1 MTTLFKTLKD
11 DWSISATVAGFLA
24 VLISYSGP
32 LIIFFQAAQKAEVSN
47 AMMVSWIWGI
57 SIGAAVAGIFLSIK
71 FKVPV
76 ITAWS
81 APGTALLVTLF
92 PHISLNEAIA
102 AYITTAIVI
111 FFIGITGYF
120 DKLLKWIPQDVAAGM
135 MAGILFQFGV
145 GLFTASDSMPI
156 IVFSMLLIFL
166 IAKRLTPRY
175 AMIWVLITGIV
186 LSLALGK
193 MNPVT
198 FDFNLAIPQ
207 WITPEWTWNAT
218 LNLTLPLILVS
229 LTGQFLPGMAIMR
242 LSGYDTPAKP
252 IITATSIASLAV
264 ACVGGITIVLASITA
279 ALCMGKDAHELKEKR
294 YIAGIANGLFY
305 ILGGLFA
312 GSIVML
318 FSLLPKELVA
328 ALAGLALLGAIATNI
343 SAAMKSDEH
352 RDAALITFLATASGM
367 HFLGLSSVFWGICI
381 GVIAHLILSKK
392 PTLTPSDT
400 QFVPNVQ
407 ALDQPVQ
414 NIQLQNIQPKDDRS
428 SPQTTSSSIISK
440 ANGS

>member
-1 MTTLFKTLKD
+1 MATLLKTLKN

-32 LIIFFQAAQKAEVSN
+32 LIIFFQAAQRAHVSTD
-47 AMMVSWIWGI
+47 MMVSWIWGI
-57 SIGAAVAGIFLSIK
+57 SIGAAVSGIYLSIK
-71 FKVPV
+71 YKTPV

-92 PHISLNEAIA
+92 PNVSLNEAVA
-102 AYITTAIVI
+102 AYITSAIVI
-111 FFIGITGYF
+111 FLIGVTGYF

-135 MAGILFQFGV
+135 MAGILFQFGI
-145 GLFTASDSMPI
+145 GLFTASDSMPF
-156 IVFSMLLIFL
+156 IVFSMLIVFL
-166 IAKRLTPRY
+166 IAKRLMPRY
-175 AMIWVLITGIV
+175 TMIWVLAAGV
-186 LSLALGK
+186 LLSLILGK
-193 MNPVT
+193 MNPVDVS
-198 FDFNLAIPQ
+198 FSLAIPQ
-207 WITPEWTWNAT
+207 WISPEWTWNST
-218 LNLTLPLILVS
+218 LNLAVPLILVS
-229 LTGQFLPGMAIMR
+229 LTGQFLPGMAIMK

-252 IITATSIASLAV
+252 IITVTSIASLAV

-294 YIAGIANGLFY
+294 YIAGIANGIFY

-343 SAAMKSDEH
+343 SVAMRNDSQ

-381 GVIAHLILSKK
+381 GVIAHFI
-392 PTLTPSDT
+392 LTP
-400 QFVPNVQ
+400 
-407 ALDQPVQ
+407 
-414 NIQLQNIQPKDDRS
+414 RS
-428 SPQTTSSSIISK
+428 TPAT
-440 ANGS
+440 N

>member
-1 MTTLFKTLKD
+1 MAPLLKTLKE

-32 LIIFFQAAQKAEVSN
+32 LIIFFQAAQKAQVSP
-47 AMMVSWIWGI
+47 AMMISWIWGI
-57 SIGAAVAGIFLSIK
+57 SIGAALAGIYLSIK
-71 FKVPV
+71 YKTPV

-92 PHISLNEAIA
+92 PNISLNEAIA
-102 AYITTAIVI
+102 AYITSAIVI
-111 FFIGITGYF
+111 FLIGITGYF

-135 MAGILFQFGV
+135 MAGILFQFGL
-145 GLFTASDSMPI
+145 GLFTATDSMPI
-156 IVFSMLLIFL
+156 IVFGMLLVFL
-166 IAKRLTPRY
+166 ISKRLSPRY
-175 AMIWVLITGIV
+175 AMIWVLLTGVV
-186 LSLALGK
+186 LSFTLGK
-193 MNPVT
+193 INPVDVN
-198 FDFNLAIPQ
+198 FQLAIPQ
-207 WITPEWTWNAT
+207 FIAPTWTWNTT
-218 LNLTLPLILVS
+218 LNLAIPLILVS
-229 LTGQFLPGMAIMR
+229 LSGQFLPGMAIMK

-279 ALCMGKDAHELKEKR
+279 AMCMGKDAHELKEKR
-294 YIAGIANGLFY
+294 YIAGIANGIFY

-328 ALAGLALLGAIATNI
+328 ALAGLALLGAIGTNT
-343 SAAMKSDEH
+343 SVAMKNEAN

-381 GVIAHLILSKK
+381 GVAAHVILTKRVA
-392 PTLTPSDT
+392 T
-400 QFVPNVQ
+400 QAP
-407 ALDQPVQ
+407 
-414 NIQLQNIQPKDDRS
+414 
-428 SPQTTSSSIISK
+428 TSSHTSTDDNDSRF
-440 ANGS
+440 

>member
-1 MTTLFKTLKD
+1 MTTLLKILKN

-32 LIIFFQAAQKAEVSN
+32 LIIFFQAAQRAHVSTD
-47 AMMVSWIWGI
+47 MMVSWIWGI
-57 SIGAAVAGIFLSIK
+57 SIGAAVSGIYLSIK
-71 FKVPV
+71 YKTPV

-92 PHISLNEAIA
+92 PNVSLNEAVA
-102 AYITTAIVI
+102 AYITSAIVI
-111 FFIGITGYF
+111 FLIGVTGYF

-135 MAGILFQFGV
+135 MAGILFQFGI
-145 GLFTASDSMPI
+145 GLFTASDSMPF
-156 IVFSMLLIFL
+156 IVFSMLIVFL
-166 IAKRLTPRY
+166 IAKRLMPRY
-175 AMIWVLITGIV
+175 TMIWVLAAGV
-186 LSLALGK
+186 LLSLILGK
-193 MNPVT
+193 MNPV
-198 FDFNLAIPQ
+198 DVSFNLAIPQ
-207 WITPEWTWNAT
+207 WISPEWTWNST
-218 LNLTLPLILVS
+218 LNLAVPLILVS
-229 LTGQFLPGMAIMR
+229 LTGQFLPGMAIMK

-252 IITATSIASLAV
+252 IITVTSIASLAV

-294 YIAGIANGLFY
+294 YIAGIANGIFY

-343 SAAMKSDEH
+343 SVAMKNDSQ

-381 GVIAHLILSKK
+381 GVIAHFI
-392 PTLTPSDT
+392 LTP
-400 QFVPNVQ
+400 
-407 ALDQPVQ
+407 
-414 NIQLQNIQPKDDRS
+414 RS
-428 SPQTTSSSIISK
+428 TPAT
-440 ANGS
+440 N

>member
-1 MTTLFKTLKD
+1 MATLFKTLKN
-11 DWSISATVAGFLA
+11 DWSISTTVAGFLA

-32 LIIFFQAAQKAEVSN
+32 LIIFFQAAQRAHVSTD
-47 AMMVSWIWGI
+47 MMVSWIWGI
-57 SIGAAVAGIFLSIK
+57 SIGAAVSGIYLSIK
-71 FKVPV
+71 YKTPV

-92 PHISLNEAIA
+92 PNISLNEAVA
-102 AYITTAIVI
+102 AYITSAIVI
-111 FFIGITGYF
+111 FLIGITGYF

-135 MAGILFQFGV
+135 MAGILFQFGIS
-145 GLFTASDSMPI
+145 LFTASDSMPL
-156 IVFSMLLIFL
+156 IVFSMLIVFL
-166 IAKRLTPRY
+166 VAKRLMPRY
-175 AMIWVLITGIV
+175 TMIWVLAAGV
-186 LSLALGK
+186 LLSLILGK
-193 MNPVT
+193 MNPV
-198 FDFNLAIPQ
+198 DVSFNLAIPQ
-207 WITPEWTWNAT
+207 WISPEWTWNST
-218 LNLTLPLILVS
+218 LNLAVPLILVS
-229 LTGQFLPGMAIMR
+229 LTGQFLPGMAIMK

-294 YIAGIANGLFY
+294 YIAGIANGIFY

-343 SAAMKSDEH
+343 SVAMKNDGQ
-352 RDAALITFLATASGM
+352 RDAALITFLASASGM

-381 GVIAHLILSKK
+381 GVIAHFI
-392 PTLTPSDT
+392 LTP
-400 QFVPNVQ
+400 
-407 ALDQPVQ
+407 
-414 NIQLQNIQPKDDRS
+414 RS
-428 SPQTTSSSIISK
+428 TLAT
-440 ANGS
+440 N

>member
-1 MTTLFKTLKD
+1 MAPLFKTLKN

-32 LIIFFQAAQKAEVSN
+32 LIIFFQAAQHAHVSTD
-47 AMMVSWIWGI
+47 MMVSWIWGI
-57 SIGAAVAGIFLSIK
+57 SIGAAVSGIYLSIK
-71 FKVPV
+71 YKTPV

-92 PHISLNEAIA
+92 PNVSLNEAVA
-102 AYITTAIVI
+102 AYITSAIVI
-111 FFIGITGYF
+111 FLIGVTGYF

-135 MAGILFQFGV
+135 MAGILFQFGIS
-145 GLFTASDSMPI
+145 LFTASDSMPF
-156 IVFSMLLIFL
+156 IVFSMLIVFL
-166 IAKRLTPRY
+166 IAKRLMPRY
-175 AMIWVLITGIV
+175 TMIWVLAAGV
-186 LSLALGK
+186 LLSLILGK
-193 MNPVT
+193 MNPVDVS
-198 FDFNLAIPQ
+198 FSLAIPQ
-207 WITPEWTWNAT
+207 WISPEWTWNST
-218 LNLTLPLILVS
+218 LNLAVPLILVS
-229 LTGQFLPGMAIMR
+229 LTGQFLPGMAIMK

-264 ACVGGITIVLASITA
+264 ACIGGITIVLASITA

-294 YIAGIANGLFY
+294 YIAGIANGIFY

-343 SAAMKSDEH
+343 SVAMKNDSQ

-381 GVIAHLILSKK
+381 GVIAHFI
-392 PTLTPSDT
+392 LTP
-400 QFVPNVQ
+400 
-407 ALDQPVQ
+407 
-414 NIQLQNIQPKDDRS
+414 RS
-428 SPQTTSSSIISK
+428 TPTT
-440 ANGS
+440 N

>member
-1 MTTLFKTLKD
+1 MATLLKTLKN

-32 LIIFFQAAQKAEVSN
+32 LIIFFQAAQRAHVSTD
-47 AMMVSWIWGI
+47 MMVSWIWGI
-57 SIGAAVAGIFLSIK
+57 SIGAAISGIYLSIK
-71 FKVPV
+71 YKTPV

-92 PHISLNEAIA
+92 PNVSLNEAIA
-102 AYITTAIVI
+102 AYITSAIVI
-111 FFIGITGYF
+111 FLIGVTGYF

-135 MAGILFQFGV
+135 MAGILFQFGI
-145 GLFTASDSMPI
+145 GLFTASDSMPF
-156 IVFSMLLIFL
+156 IVFSMLIVFL
-166 IAKRLTPRY
+166 IAKRLMPRY
-175 AMIWVLITGIV
+175 TMIWVLAAGV
-186 LSLALGK
+186 LLSLFLGK
-193 MNPVT
+193 MNPVDVS
-198 FDFNLAIPQ
+198 FSLAIPQ
-207 WITPEWTWNAT
+207 WISPEWTWNST
-218 LNLTLPLILVS
+218 LNLAVPLILVS
-229 LTGQFLPGMAIMR
+229 LTGQFLPGMAIMK

-252 IITATSIASLAV
+252 IITVTSIASLAV

-294 YIAGIANGLFY
+294 YIAGIANGIFY

-343 SAAMKSDEH
+343 SVAMKNDNQ

-381 GVIAHLILSKK
+381 GVIAHFI
-392 PTLTPSDT
+392 LTP
-400 QFVPNVQ
+400 
-407 ALDQPVQ
+407 
-414 NIQLQNIQPKDDRS
+414 RS
-428 SPQTTSSSIISK
+428 TPAK
-440 ANGS
+440 N

>member
-1 MTTLFKTLKD
+1 MATLLKTLKN

-32 LIIFFQAAQKAEVSN
+32 LIIFFQAAQRAHVSTD
-47 AMMVSWIWGI
+47 MMVSWIWGI
-57 SIGAAVAGIFLSIK
+57 SIGAAVSGIYLSIK
-71 FKVPV
+71 YKTPV

-92 PHISLNEAIA
+92 PHVSLNEAVA
-102 AYITTAIVI
+102 AYITCAIVI
-111 FFIGITGYF
+111 FLIGVTGYF

-135 MAGILFQFGV
+135 MAGILFQFGI
-145 GLFTASDSMPI
+145 GLFTASDSMPF
-156 IVFSMLLIFL
+156 IVFSMLIVFL
-166 IAKRLTPRY
+166 IAKRLMPRY
-175 AMIWVLITGIV
+175 TMIWVLAAGV
-186 LSLALGK
+186 LLSLFLGK
-193 MNPVT
+193 MNPVDVS
-198 FDFNLAIPQ
+198 FSLAIPK
-207 WITPEWTWNAT
+207 WISPEWTWNST
-218 LNLTLPLILVS
+218 LNLAVPLILVS
-229 LTGQFLPGMAIMR
+229 LTGQFLPGMAIMK

-252 IITATSIASLAV
+252 IITVTSIASLAV

-294 YIAGIANGLFY
+294 YIAGIANGIFY

-343 SAAMKSDEH
+343 SVAMKNDRQ

-381 GVIAHLILSKK
+381 GVIAHFI
-392 PTLTPSDT
+392 LTP
-400 QFVPNVQ
+400 
-407 ALDQPVQ
+407 
-414 NIQLQNIQPKDDRS
+414 RS
-428 SPQTTSSSIISK
+428 TS
-440 ANGS
+440 ATN

>member
-1 MTTLFKTLKD
+1 MATLLKTLKN

-32 LIIFFQAAQKAEVSN
+32 LIIFFQAAQRVHVSTD
-47 AMMVSWIWGI
+47 MMVSWIWGI
-57 SIGAAVAGIFLSIK
+57 SIGAAVSGIYLSIK
-71 FKVPV
+71 YKTPV

-92 PHISLNEAIA
+92 PNVSLNEAVA
-102 AYITTAIVI
+102 AYITSAIVI
-111 FFIGITGYF
+111 FLIGVTGYF

-135 MAGILFQFGV
+135 MAGILFQFGI
-145 GLFTASDSMPI
+145 GLFTASDSMPF
-156 IVFSMLLIFL
+156 IVFSMLIVFL
-166 IAKRLTPRY
+166 IAKRLMPRY
-175 AMIWVLITGIV
+175 TMIWVLAAGV
-186 LSLALGK
+186 LLSLILGK
-193 MNPVT
+193 MNPV
-198 FDFNLAIPQ
+198 DVSFNLAIPQ
-207 WITPEWTWNAT
+207 WISPEWTWNST
-218 LNLTLPLILVS
+218 LNLAVPLILVS
-229 LTGQFLPGMAIMR
+229 LTGQFLPGMAIMK

-294 YIAGIANGLFY
+294 YIAGIANGIFY

-343 SAAMKSDEH
+343 SVAMKNDNQ

-381 GVIAHLILSKK
+381 GVIAHFI
-392 PTLTPSDT
+392 LTPRST
-400 QFVPNVQ
+400 
-407 ALDQPVQ
+407 PVI
-414 NIQLQNIQPKDDRS
+414 N
-428 SPQTTSSSIISK
+428 
-440 ANGS
+440 

>member
-1 MTTLFKTLKD
+1 MATLFKTLKN

-32 LIIFFQAAQKAEVSN
+32 LIIFFQAAQRAHVSTD
-47 AMMVSWIWGI
+47 MMVSWIWGI
-57 SIGAAVAGIFLSIK
+57 SIGAAVSGIYLSIK
-71 FKVPV
+71 YKTPV

-92 PHISLNEAIA
+92 PNISLNEAVA
-102 AYITTAIVI
+102 AYITSAIVI
-111 FFIGITGYF
+111 FLIGITGYF

-135 MAGILFQFGV
+135 MAGILFQFGIS
-145 GLFTASDSMPI
+145 LFTASDSMPF
-156 IVFSMLLIFL
+156 IVFSMLIVFL
-166 IAKRLTPRY
+166 IAKRLMPRY
-175 AMIWVLITGIV
+175 TMIWVLAAGV
-186 LSLALGK
+186 LLSLILGK
-193 MNPVT
+193 MNPV
-198 FDFNLAIPQ
+198 DVSFNLAIPQ
-207 WITPEWTWNAT
+207 WISPEWTWNST
-218 LNLTLPLILVS
+218 LNLAVPLILVS
-229 LTGQFLPGMAIMR
+229 LTGQFLPGMAIMK

-294 YIAGIANGLFY
+294 YIAGIANGIFY

-343 SAAMKSDEH
+343 SVAMKNDGQ

-381 GVIAHLILSKK
+381 GVVAHFI
-392 PTLTPSDT
+392 LTP
-400 QFVPNVQ
+400 
-407 ALDQPVQ
+407 
-414 NIQLQNIQPKDDRS
+414 RS
-428 SPQTTSSSIISK
+428 NPAT
-440 ANGS
+440 N

>member
-32 LIIFFQAAQKAEVSN
+32 LIIFFQAAQKADVSN

-111 FFIGITGYF
+111 FLIGITGYF

-135 MAGILFQFGV
+135 MAGILFQFGL
-145 GLFTASDSMPI
+145 GLFTATDSMPV
-156 IVFSMLLIFL
+156 IVFSMLLVFL
-166 IAKRLTPRY
+166 IAKRISPRY

-207 WITPEWTWNAT
+207 WITPEWTWNST
-218 LNLTLPLILVS
+218 LNLALPLILVS
-229 LTGQFLPGMAIMR
+229 ITGQFLPGMAIMR

-252 IITATSIASLAV
+252 IITVTSVASLAV

-392 PTLTPSDT
+392 PIPTETLPTM
-400 QFVPNVQ
+400 NGQ
-407 ALDQPVQ
+407 ALDQPLQ
-414 NIQLQNIQPKDDRS
+414 NIQLQNLQSQDDCS
-428 SPQTTSSSIISK
+428 TPQTTSSSKISK
-440 ANGS
+440 ANES

>member
-1 MTTLFKTLKD
+1 MATLFKTLKN

-32 LIIFFQAAQKAEVSN
+32 LIIFFQAAQRAHVSTD
-47 AMMVSWIWGI
+47 MMVSWIWGI
-57 SIGAAVAGIFLSIK
+57 SIGAAVSGIYLSIK
-71 FKVPV
+71 YKTPV

-92 PHISLNEAIA
+92 PNVSLNEAVA
-102 AYITTAIVI
+102 AYITSAIVI
-111 FFIGITGYF
+111 FLIGITGYF

-135 MAGILFQFGV
+135 MAGILFQFGIS
-145 GLFTASDSMPI
+145 LFTASDSMPL
-156 IVFSMLLIFL
+156 IVFSMLIVFL
-166 IAKRLTPRY
+166 IAKRLMPRY
-175 AMIWVLITGIV
+175 TMIWVLAAGV
-186 LSLALGK
+186 LLSLILGK
-193 MNPVT
+193 MNPV
-198 FDFNLAIPQ
+198 DVNFNLAIPQ
-207 WITPEWTWNAT
+207 WISPEWTWNST
-218 LNLTLPLILVS
+218 LNLAVPLILVS
-229 LTGQFLPGMAIMR
+229 LTGQFLPGMAIMK

-294 YIAGIANGLFY
+294 YIAGIANGIFY

-343 SAAMKSDEH
+343 SVAMKNDGQ
-352 RDAALITFLATASGM
+352 RDAALITFLASASGM

-381 GVIAHLILSKK
+381 GVIAHFI
-392 PTLTPSDT
+392 LTP
-400 QFVPNVQ
+400 
-407 ALDQPVQ
+407 
-414 NIQLQNIQPKDDRS
+414 RS
-428 SPQTTSSSIISK
+428 TPAT
-440 ANGS
+440 N

>member
-1 MTTLFKTLKD
+1 MATLFKTLKN

-32 LIIFFQAAQKAEVSN
+32 LIIFFQAAQRAHVSTD
-47 AMMVSWIWGI
+47 MMVSWIWGI
-57 SIGAAVAGIFLSIK
+57 SIGAAVSGIYLSIK
-71 FKVPV
+71 YKTPV

-92 PHISLNEAIA
+92 PNVSLNEAVA
-102 AYITTAIVI
+102 AYITSAIII
-111 FFIGITGYF
+111 FLIGITGYF

-135 MAGILFQFGV
+135 MAGILFQFGIN
-145 GLFTASDSMPI
+145 LFTASDSMPF
-156 IVFSMLLIFL
+156 IVFSMLIVFL
-166 IAKRLTPRY
+166 IAKRLMPRY
-175 AMIWVLITGIV
+175 TMIWVLAAGV
-186 LSLALGK
+186 LLSLTLGK
-193 MNPVT
+193 MNPVDVS
-198 FDFNLAIPQ
+198 FSLAIPQ
-207 WITPEWTWNAT
+207 WISPEWTWNST
-218 LNLTLPLILVS
+218 LNLAIPLILVS
-229 LTGQFLPGMAIMR
+229 LTGQFLPGMAIMK

-252 IITATSIASLAV
+252 IITVTSIASLAV

-294 YIAGIANGLFY
+294 YIAGIANGIFY

-343 SAAMKSDEH
+343 SVAMKNDNQ

-381 GVIAHLILSKK
+381 GVIAHFI
-392 PTLTPSDT
+392 LTP
-400 QFVPNVQ
+400 
-407 ALDQPVQ
+407 
-414 NIQLQNIQPKDDRS
+414 RS
-428 SPQTTSSSIISK
+428 TPAT
-440 ANGS
+440 N

>member
-1 MTTLFKTLKD
+1 MATLLKTLKN

-32 LIIFFQAAQKAEVSN
+32 LIIFFQAAQRAHVSTD
-47 AMMVSWIWGI
+47 MMVSWIWGI
-57 SIGAAVAGIFLSIK
+57 SIGAAVSGIYLSIK
-71 FKVPV
+71 YKTPV

-92 PHISLNEAIA
+92 PNVSLNEAVA
-102 AYITTAIVI
+102 AYITSAIVI
-111 FFIGITGYF
+111 FLIGVTGYF

-135 MAGILFQFGV
+135 MAGILFQFGI
-145 GLFTASDSMPI
+145 GLFTASDSMPF
-156 IVFSMLLIFL
+156 IVFSMLIVFL
-166 IAKRLTPRY
+166 IAKRLMPRY
-175 AMIWVLITGIV
+175 TMIWVLAAGV
-186 LSLALGK
+186 LLSLILGK
-193 MNPVT
+193 MNPV
-198 FDFNLAIPQ
+198 DVSFNLAIPQ
-207 WITPEWTWNAT
+207 WISPEWTWNST
-218 LNLTLPLILVS
+218 LNLAVPLILVS
-229 LTGQFLPGMAIMR
+229 LTGQFLPGMAIMK
-242 LSGYDTPAKP
+242 LSGYDTSVKP
-252 IITATSIASLAV
+252 IITVTSIASLAV

-294 YIAGIANGLFY
+294 YIAGIANGIFY

-343 SAAMKSDEH
+343 SVAMKNDSQ

-381 GVIAHLILSKK
+381 GVIDHFI
-392 PTLTPSDT
+392 LTPRSAPT
-400 QFVPNVQ
+400 PN
-407 ALDQPVQ
+407 
-414 NIQLQNIQPKDDRS
+414 
-428 SPQTTSSSIISK
+428 
-440 ANGS
+440 

>member
-1 MTTLFKTLKD
+1 MATLLKTLKN

-32 LIIFFQAAQKAEVSN
+32 LIIFFQAAQRAHVSTD
-47 AMMVSWIWGI
+47 MMVSWIWGI
-57 SIGAAVAGIFLSIK
+57 SIGAAVSGIYLSIK
-71 FKVPV
+71 YKTPV

-92 PHISLNEAIA
+92 PHVSLNEAVA
-102 AYITTAIVI
+102 AYITSAIVI
-111 FFIGITGYF
+111 FLIGVTGYF

-135 MAGILFQFGV
+135 MAGILFQFGI
-145 GLFTASDSMPI
+145 GLFTASDSMPF
-156 IVFSMLLIFL
+156 IVFSMLIVFL
-166 IAKRLTPRY
+166 IAKRLMPRY
-175 AMIWVLITGIV
+175 TMIWVLAAGV
-186 LSLALGK
+186 LLSLILGK
-193 MNPVT
+193 MNPVDVS
-198 FDFNLAIPQ
+198 FSLAIPE
-207 WITPEWTWNAT
+207 WISPEWTWNST
-218 LNLTLPLILVS
+218 LNLAVPLILVS
-229 LTGQFLPGMAIMR
+229 LTGQFLPGMAIMK

-294 YIAGIANGLFY
+294 YIAGIANGIFY

-343 SAAMKSDEH
+343 SVAMKNDSQ

-381 GVIAHLILSKK
+381 GVIAHFI
-392 PTLTPSDT
+392 LTP
-400 QFVPNVQ
+400 
-407 ALDQPVQ
+407 
-414 NIQLQNIQPKDDRS
+414 RS
-428 SPQTTSSSIISK
+428 TPAT
-440 ANGS
+440 N

>member
-1 MTTLFKTLKD
+1 MATLLKTLKN

-32 LIIFFQAAQKAEVSN
+32 LIIFFQAAQRAHVSTD
-47 AMMVSWIWGI
+47 MMVSWIWGI
-57 SIGAAVAGIFLSIK
+57 SIGAAVSGIYLSIK
-71 FKVPV
+71 YKTPV

-92 PHISLNEAIA
+92 PNVSLNEAVA
-102 AYITTAIVI
+102 AYITSAIVI
-111 FFIGITGYF
+111 FLIGVTGYF

-135 MAGILFQFGV
+135 MAGILFQFGI
-145 GLFTASDSMPI
+145 GLFTASDSMPF
-156 IVFSMLLIFL
+156 IVFSMLIVFL
-166 IAKRLTPRY
+166 IAKRVMPRY
-175 AMIWVLITGIV
+175 TMIWVLAAGV
-186 LSLALGK
+186 LLSLILGK
-193 MNPVT
+193 MNPV
-198 FDFNLAIPQ
+198 DVSFNLAIPQ
-207 WITPEWTWNAT
+207 WISPEWTWNST
-218 LNLTLPLILVS
+218 LNLAVPLILVS
-229 LTGQFLPGMAIMR
+229 LTGQFLPGMAIMK

-252 IITATSIASLAV
+252 IITVTSIASLAV
-264 ACVGGITIVLASITA
+264 ACIGGITIVLASITA

-294 YIAGIANGLFY
+294 YIAGIANGIFY

-343 SAAMKSDEH
+343 SVAMKNDNQ

-381 GVIAHLILSKK
+381 GVIAHFI
-392 PTLTPSDT
+392 LTP
-400 QFVPNVQ
+400 
-407 ALDQPVQ
+407 
-414 NIQLQNIQPKDDRS
+414 RS
-428 SPQTTSSSIISK
+428 TPAT
-440 ANGS
+440 N

>member
-1 MTTLFKTLKD
+1 MANLLQTLKE
-11 DWSISATVAGFLA
+11 DWSLSATVAGFLA

-32 LIIFFQAAQKAEVSN
+32 LIIFFQAAQQAHVLT
-47 AMMVSWIWGI
+47 AMMISWIWGI
-57 SIGAAVAGIFLSIK
+57 SIGAAIAGIYLSIK

-92 PHISLNEAIA
+92 PHVSLNEAVA
-102 AYITTAIVI
+102 AYLTTAVVI
-111 FFIGITGYF
+111 FIIGITGYF

-135 MAGILFQFGV
+135 MAGILFQFGL
-145 GLFTASDSMPI
+145 GLFKATDSMPL
-156 IVFSMLLIFL
+156 IVFGMLLVFL
-166 IAKRLTPRY
+166 IAKRFTPRY
-175 AMIWVLITGIV
+175 AMLWVLVSGIA
-186 LSLALGK
+186 LSLIMGK

-198 FDFNLAIPQ
+198 IDFSLAIPQ
-207 WITPEWTWNAT
+207 FIMPEWTLNST
-218 LNLTLPLILVS
+218 LNLALPLILVS

-252 IITATSIASLAV
+252 IIAVTSIASFAV

-279 ALCMGKDAHELKEKR
+279 ALCMGKDAHELKDKR
-294 YIAGIANGLFY
+294 YIAGIANGIFY

-343 SAAMKSDEH
+343 SVAMKNEAQ
-352 RDAALITFLATASGM
+352 REAALITFLATASGM

-381 GVIAHLILSKK
+381 GVLAHLILNKRH
-392 PTLTPSDT
+392 
-400 QFVPNVQ
+400 
-407 ALDQPVQ
+407 A
-414 NIQLQNIQPKDDRS
+414 S
-428 SPQTTSSSIISK
+428 S
-440 ANGS
+440 

>member
-1 MTTLFKTLKD
+1 MATLFKTLKN

-32 LIIFFQAAQKAEVSN
+32 LIIFFQAAQRAHVSTD
-47 AMMVSWIWGI
+47 MMVSWIWGI
-57 SIGAAVAGIFLSIK
+57 SIGAAVSGIYLSIK
-71 FKVPV
+71 YKTPV

-92 PHISLNEAIA
+92 PNISLNEAVA
-102 AYITTAIVI
+102 AYITSAIVI
-111 FFIGITGYF
+111 FLIGITGYF

-135 MAGILFQFGV
+135 MAGILFQFGIS
-145 GLFTASDSMPI
+145 LFTASDSMPL
-156 IVFSMLLIFL
+156 IVFSMLIVFL
-166 IAKRLTPRY
+166 IAKRLMPRY
-175 AMIWVLITGIV
+175 TMIWVLAAGV
-186 LSLALGK
+186 LLSLILGK
-193 MNPVT
+193 MNPV
-198 FDFNLAIPQ
+198 DVSFNLAIPQ
-207 WITPEWTWNAT
+207 WISPEWTWNST
-218 LNLTLPLILVS
+218 LNLAVPLILVS
-229 LTGQFLPGMAIMR
+229 LTGQFLPGMAIMK

-294 YIAGIANGLFY
+294 YIAGIANGIFY

-343 SAAMKSDEH
+343 SVAMKNDGQ
-352 RDAALITFLATASGM
+352 RDAALITFLASASGM

-381 GVIAHLILSKK
+381 GVIAHFI
-392 PTLTPSDT
+392 LTP
-400 QFVPNVQ
+400 
-407 ALDQPVQ
+407 
-414 NIQLQNIQPKDDRS
+414 RS
-428 SPQTTSSSIISK
+428 TPAT
-440 ANGS
+440 N

>member
-1 MTTLFKTLKD
+1 MATLFKTLKN

-32 LIIFFQAAQKAEVSN
+32 LIIFFQAAQRAHVSTD
-47 AMMVSWIWGI
+47 MMVSWIWGI
-57 SIGAAVAGIFLSIK
+57 SIGAAVSGIYLSIK
-71 FKVPV
+71 YKTPV

-92 PHISLNEAIA
+92 PNISLNEAVA
-102 AYITTAIVI
+102 AYITSAIVI
-111 FFIGITGYF
+111 FLIGITGYF

-135 MAGILFQFGV
+135 MAGILFQFGI
-145 GLFTASDSMPI
+145 GLFTASDSMPF
-156 IVFSMLLIFL
+156 IVFSMLIVFL
-166 IAKRLTPRY
+166 IAKRLMPRY
-175 AMIWVLITGIV
+175 TMIWVLAAGV
-186 LSLALGK
+186 LLSLILGK
-193 MNPVT
+193 MNPVDVS
-198 FDFNLAIPQ
+198 FSLAIPQ
-207 WITPEWTWNAT
+207 WISPEWTWNST
-218 LNLTLPLILVS
+218 LNLAVPLILVS
-229 LTGQFLPGMAIMR
+229 LTGQFLPGMAIMK

-252 IITATSIASLAV
+252 IITVTSIASLAV

-294 YIAGIANGLFY
+294 YIAGIANGIFY

-343 SAAMKSDEH
+343 SVAMKNDNQ

-381 GVIAHLILSKK
+381 GVIAHFI
-392 PTLTPSDT
+392 LTP
-400 QFVPNVQ
+400 
-407 ALDQPVQ
+407 
-414 NIQLQNIQPKDDRS
+414 RS
-428 SPQTTSSSIISK
+428 TS
-440 ANGS
+440 ATN

>member
-1 MTTLFKTLKD
+1 MATLFKTLKN

-32 LIIFFQAAQKAEVSN
+32 LIIFFQAAQRAHVSTDI
-47 AMMVSWIWGI
+47 MVSWIWGI
-57 SIGAAVAGIFLSIK
+57 SIGAAVSGIYLSIK
-71 FKVPV
+71 YKTPV

-92 PHISLNEAIA
+92 PNVSLNEAVA
-102 AYITTAIVI
+102 AYITSAIVI
-111 FFIGITGYF
+111 FLIGVTGYF

-135 MAGILFQFGV
+135 MAGILFQFGI
-145 GLFTASDSMPI
+145 GLFTASDSMPF
-156 IVFSMLLIFL
+156 IVFSMLIVFL
-166 IAKRLTPRY
+166 IAKRLMPRY
-175 AMIWVLITGIV
+175 TMIWVLAAGV
-186 LSLALGK
+186 LLSLILGK
-193 MNPVT
+193 MNPVDVS
-198 FDFNLAIPQ
+198 FSLAIPQ
-207 WITPEWTWNAT
+207 WISPEWTWSST
-218 LNLTLPLILVS
+218 LNLAIPLILVS
-229 LTGQFLPGMAIMR
+229 LTGQFLPGMAIMK

-252 IITATSIASLAV
+252 IITVTSIASLAV
-264 ACVGGITIVLASITA
+264 ACIGGITIVLASITA

-294 YIAGIANGLFY
+294 YIAGIANGIFY

-343 SAAMKSDEH
+343 SVAMKNDSQ

-381 GVIAHLILSKK
+381 GVIAHFM
-392 PTLTPSDT
+392 LTP
-400 QFVPNVQ
+400 
-407 ALDQPVQ
+407 
-414 NIQLQNIQPKDDRS
+414 RS
-428 SPQTTSSSIISK
+428 TPTT
-440 ANGS
+440 N

>member
-1 MTTLFKTLKD
+1 MATLFKTLKN

-32 LIIFFQAAQKAEVSN
+32 LIIFFQAAQRAHVSTD
-47 AMMVSWIWGI
+47 MMVSWIWGI
-57 SIGAAVAGIFLSIK
+57 SIGAAVSGIYLSIK
-71 FKVPV
+71 YKTPV

-92 PHISLNEAIA
+92 PNISLNEAVA
-102 AYITTAIVI
+102 AYITSAIVI
-111 FFIGITGYF
+111 FLIGITGYF

-135 MAGILFQFGV
+135 MAGILFQFGIS
-145 GLFTASDSMPI
+145 LFTASDSMPL
-156 IVFSMLLIFL
+156 IVFSMLIVFL
-166 IAKRLTPRY
+166 IAKRLMPRY
-175 AMIWVLITGIV
+175 TMIWVLAAGV
-186 LSLALGK
+186 LLSLILGK
-193 MNPVT
+193 MNPV
-198 FDFNLAIPQ
+198 DVNFNLAIPQ
-207 WITPEWTWNAT
+207 WISPEWTWNST
-218 LNLTLPLILVS
+218 LNLAVPLILVS
-229 LTGQFLPGMAIMR
+229 LTGQFLPGMAIMK

-294 YIAGIANGLFY
+294 YIAGIANGIFY

-343 SAAMKSDEH
+343 SVAMKNDGQ
-352 RDAALITFLATASGM
+352 RNAALITFLASASGM

-381 GVIAHLILSKK
+381 GVIAHFI
-392 PTLTPSDT
+392 LTP
-400 QFVPNVQ
+400 
-407 ALDQPVQ
+407 
-414 NIQLQNIQPKDDRS
+414 RS
-428 SPQTTSSSIISK
+428 TPAT
-440 ANGS
+440 N

>member
-1 MTTLFKTLKD
+1 MATLFKTLKN

-32 LIIFFQAAQKAEVSN
+32 LIIFFQAAQRAHVSTD
-47 AMMVSWIWGI
+47 MMVSWIWGI
-57 SIGAAVAGIFLSIK
+57 SIGAAVSGIYLSIK
-71 FKVPV
+71 YKTPV

-92 PHISLNEAIA
+92 PNISLNEAVA
-102 AYITTAIVI
+102 AYITSAIAI
-111 FFIGITGYF
+111 FLIGITGYF

-135 MAGILFQFGV
+135 MAGILFQFGIS
-145 GLFTASDSMPI
+145 LFTASDSMPF
-156 IVFSMLLIFL
+156 IVFSMLIVFL
-166 IAKRLTPRY
+166 IAKRLMPRY
-175 AMIWVLITGIV
+175 TMIWVLAAGV
-186 LSLALGK
+186 LLSLILGK
-193 MNPVT
+193 MNPV
-198 FDFNLAIPQ
+198 DVSFNLAIPQ
-207 WITPEWTWNAT
+207 WISPEWTWNST
-218 LNLTLPLILVS
+218 LNLAVPLILVS
-229 LTGQFLPGMAIMR
+229 LTGQFLPGMAIMK

-294 YIAGIANGLFY
+294 YIAGIANGIFY

-343 SAAMKSDEH
+343 SVAMKNDNQ

-381 GVIAHLILSKK
+381 GVIAHFI
-392 PTLTPSDT
+392 LTP
-400 QFVPNVQ
+400 
-407 ALDQPVQ
+407 
-414 NIQLQNIQPKDDRS
+414 RS
-428 SPQTTSSSIISK
+428 TPAT
-440 ANGS
+440 N

>member
-1 MTTLFKTLKD
+1 MATLLKTLKN

-32 LIIFFQAAQKAEVSN
+32 LIIFFQAAQRAHVSID
-47 AMMVSWIWGI
+47 MMVSWIWGI
-57 SIGAAVAGIFLSIK
+57 SIGAAVSGIYLSIK
-71 FKVPV
+71 YKTPV

-92 PHISLNEAIA
+92 PNVSLNEAVA
-102 AYITTAIVI
+102 AYITSAVVI
-111 FFIGITGYF
+111 FLIGITGYF

-135 MAGILFQFGV
+135 MAGILFQFGI
-145 GLFTASDSMPI
+145 GLFTASDSMPF
-156 IVFSMLLIFL
+156 IVFSMLIVFL
-166 IAKRLTPRY
+166 IAKRLMPRY
-175 AMIWVLITGIV
+175 TMIWVLAAGV
-186 LSLALGK
+186 LLSLILGK
-193 MNPVT
+193 MNPVDVS
-198 FDFNLAIPQ
+198 FSLAIPQ
-207 WITPEWTWNAT
+207 WISPEWTWNST
-218 LNLTLPLILVS
+218 LNLAVPLILVS
-229 LTGQFLPGMAIMR
+229 LTGQFLPGMAIMK

-252 IITATSIASLAV
+252 IISVTSIASLVV

-294 YIAGIANGLFY
+294 YIAGIANGIFY

-343 SAAMKSDEH
+343 SVAMRNDSQ

-381 GVIAHLILSKK
+381 GVIAHFI
-392 PTLTPSDT
+392 LTP
-400 QFVPNVQ
+400 
-407 ALDQPVQ
+407 
-414 NIQLQNIQPKDDRS
+414 RS
-428 SPQTTSSSIISK
+428 TPAT
-440 ANGS
+440 N

>member
-1 MTTLFKTLKD
+1 MATLLKTLKN

-32 LIIFFQAAQKAEVSN
+32 LIIFFQAAQRAHVSTD
-47 AMMVSWIWGI
+47 MMVSWIWGI
-57 SIGAAVAGIFLSIK
+57 SIGAAISGIYLSIK
-71 FKVPV
+71 YKTPV

-92 PHISLNEAIA
+92 PNVSLNEAVA
-102 AYITTAIVI
+102 AYITSAIVI
-111 FFIGITGYF
+111 FLIGFTGYF

-135 MAGILFQFGV
+135 MAGILFQFGI
-145 GLFTASDSMPI
+145 GLFTASDSMPF
-156 IVFSMLLIFL
+156 IVFSMLIVFL
-166 IAKRLTPRY
+166 IAKRLMPRY
-175 AMIWVLITGIV
+175 TMIWVLAAGV
-186 LSLALGK
+186 LLSLILGK
-193 MNPVT
+193 MNPVDVS
-198 FDFNLAIPQ
+198 FSLAIPQ
-207 WITPEWTWNAT
+207 WISPEWTWNST
-218 LNLTLPLILVS
+218 LNLAIPLILVS
-229 LTGQFLPGMAIMR
+229 LTGQFLPGMAIMK

-252 IITATSIASLAV
+252 IITVTSIASLAV
-264 ACVGGITIVLASITA
+264 ACIGGITIVLASITA

-294 YIAGIANGLFY
+294 YIAGIANGIFY

-343 SAAMKSDEH
+343 SVAMKNDNQ

-381 GVIAHLILSKK
+381 GVIAHFI
-392 PTLTPSDT
+392 LTP
-400 QFVPNVQ
+400 
-407 ALDQPVQ
+407 
-414 NIQLQNIQPKDDRS
+414 RS
-428 SPQTTSSSIISK
+428 TPAT
-440 ANGS
+440 N

>member
-1 MTTLFKTLKD
+1 MATLFKTLKN

-32 LIIFFQAAQKAEVSN
+32 LIIFFQAAQRAHVSTD
-47 AMMVSWIWGI
+47 MMVSWIWGI
-57 SIGAAVAGIFLSIK
+57 SIGAAVSGIYLSIK
-71 FKVPV
+71 YKTPV

-92 PHISLNEAIA
+92 PNISLNEAVA
-102 AYITTAIVI
+102 AYITSAIVI
-111 FFIGITGYF
+111 FLIGITGYF

-135 MAGILFQFGV
+135 MAGILFQFGIS
-145 GLFTASDSMPI
+145 LFTASDSMPL
-156 IVFSMLLIFL
+156 IVFSMLIVFL
-166 IAKRLTPRY
+166 IAKRLMPRY
-175 AMIWVLITGIV
+175 TMIWVLAAGV
-186 LSLALGK
+186 LLSLILGK
-193 MNPVT
+193 MNPV
-198 FDFNLAIPQ
+198 DVNFNLAIPQ
-207 WITPEWTWNAT
+207 WISPEWTWNST
-218 LNLTLPLILVS
+218 LNLAVPLILVS
-229 LTGQFLPGMAIMR
+229 LTGQFLPGMAIMK

-294 YIAGIANGLFY
+294 YIAGIANGIFY

-343 SAAMKSDEH
+343 SVAMKNDGQ

-381 GVIAHLILSKK
+381 GVIAHFI
-392 PTLTPSDT
+392 LTP
-400 QFVPNVQ
+400 
-407 ALDQPVQ
+407 
-414 NIQLQNIQPKDDRS
+414 RS
-428 SPQTTSSSIISK
+428 TPAT
-440 ANGS
+440 N

>member
-1 MTTLFKTLKD
+1 MATLLKTLKN
-11 DWSISATVAGFLA
+11 DWSLSATVAGFLA

-32 LIIFFQAAQKAEVSN
+32 LIIFFQAAQRAHVSTD
-47 AMMVSWIWGI
+47 MMVSWIWGI
-57 SIGAAVAGIFLSIK
+57 SIGAAVSGIYLSIK
-71 FKVPV
+71 YKTPV

-92 PHISLNEAIA
+92 PNVSLNEAVA
-102 AYITTAIVI
+102 AYITSAIVI
-111 FFIGITGYF
+111 FLIGVTGYF

-135 MAGILFQFGV
+135 MAGILFQFGI
-145 GLFTASDSMPI
+145 GLFTASDSMPF
-156 IVFSMLLIFL
+156 IVFSMLIVFL
-166 IAKRLTPRY
+166 IAKRLMPRY
-175 AMIWVLITGIV
+175 TMIWVLAAGV
-186 LSLALGK
+186 LLSLILGK
-193 MNPVT
+193 MNPVDVS
-198 FDFNLAIPQ
+198 FSLAIPQ
-207 WITPEWTWNAT
+207 WISPEWTWNST
-218 LNLTLPLILVS
+218 LNLAVPLILVS
-229 LTGQFLPGMAIMR
+229 LTGQFLPGMAIMK

-252 IITATSIASLAV
+252 IITVTSIASLAV

-294 YIAGIANGLFY
+294 YIAGIANGIFY

-343 SAAMKSDEH
+343 SVAMKNDNQ

-381 GVIAHLILSKK
+381 GVIAHFI
-392 PTLTPSDT
+392 LTP
-400 QFVPNVQ
+400 
-407 ALDQPVQ
+407 
-414 NIQLQNIQPKDDRS
+414 RS
-428 SPQTTSSSIISK
+428 TS
-440 ANGS
+440 ATN

>member
-1 MTTLFKTLKD
+1 MATLFKTLKN

-32 LIIFFQAAQKAEVSN
+32 LIIFFQAAQRAHVSTD
-47 AMMVSWIWGI
+47 MMVSWIWGI
-57 SIGAAVAGIFLSIK
+57 SIGAAVSGIYLSIK
-71 FKVPV
+71 YKTPV

-92 PHISLNEAIA
+92 PNISLNEAVA
-102 AYITTAIVI
+102 AYITSAIVI
-111 FFIGITGYF
+111 FLIGITGYF

-135 MAGILFQFGV
+135 MASILFQFGIS
-145 GLFTASDSMPI
+145 LFTASDSMPL
-156 IVFSMLLIFL
+156 IVFSMLIVFL
-166 IAKRLTPRY
+166 VAKRLMPRY
-175 AMIWVLITGIV
+175 TMIWVLAAGV
-186 LSLALGK
+186 LLSLILGK
-193 MNPVT
+193 MNPV
-198 FDFNLAIPQ
+198 DVSFNLAIPQ
-207 WITPEWTWNAT
+207 WISPEWTWNST
-218 LNLTLPLILVS
+218 LNLAVPLILVS
-229 LTGQFLPGMAIMR
+229 LTGQFLPGMAIMK

-294 YIAGIANGLFY
+294 YIAGIANGIFY

-343 SAAMKSDEH
+343 SVAMKNDGQ
-352 RDAALITFLATASGM
+352 RDAALITFLASASGM

-381 GVIAHLILSKK
+381 GVIAHFI
-392 PTLTPSDT
+392 LTP
-400 QFVPNVQ
+400 
-407 ALDQPVQ
+407 
-414 NIQLQNIQPKDDRS
+414 RS
-428 SPQTTSSSIISK
+428 TPAT
-440 ANGS
+440 N

>member
-1 MTTLFKTLKD
+1 MANLLQTLKK

-32 LIIFFQAAQKAEVSN
+32 LIIFFQAAQQAHVSN
-47 AMMVSWIWGI
+47 AMMISWIWGI
-57 SIGAAVAGIFLSIK
+57 SIGAAVAGIYLSIK
-71 FKVPV
+71 FKTPV

-92 PHISLNEAIA
+92 PHVSLNEAVA
-102 AYITTAIVI
+102 AYITTAVVI
-111 FFIGITGYF
+111 LIIGITGYF

-135 MAGILFQFGV
+135 MAGILFQFGL
-145 GLFTASDSMPI
+145 GLFTATDSMPL
-156 IVFSMLLIFL
+156 IVFSMLLVFL
-166 IAKRLTPRY
+166 FAKRLTPRY
-175 AMIWVLITGIV
+175 AMVWVLVAGVV
-186 LSLALGK
+186 LSLLLGK
-193 MNPVT
+193 MNPVDVNFT
-198 FDFNLAIPQ
+198 LAIPQ
-207 WITPEWTWNAT
+207 FIQPEWTWDST
-218 LNLTLPLILVS
+218 LNLAIPLILVS
-229 LTGQFLPGMAIMR
+229 LTGQFLPGMAIMK

-252 IITATSIASLAV
+252 IITVTSIASLAV

-294 YIAGIANGLFY
+294 YIAGIANGIFY

-343 SAAMKSDEH
+343 SVAMKNESQRE
-352 RDAALITFLATASGM
+352 AALITFLATASGM

-381 GVIAHLILSKK
+381 GVIAHLVLTKK
-392 PTLTPSDT
+392 TPTTP
-400 QFVPNVQ
+400 
-407 ALDQPVQ
+407 QP
-414 NIQLQNIQPKDDRS
+414 IKAELKS
-428 SPQTTSSSIISK
+428 AQTTK
-440 ANGS
+440 D